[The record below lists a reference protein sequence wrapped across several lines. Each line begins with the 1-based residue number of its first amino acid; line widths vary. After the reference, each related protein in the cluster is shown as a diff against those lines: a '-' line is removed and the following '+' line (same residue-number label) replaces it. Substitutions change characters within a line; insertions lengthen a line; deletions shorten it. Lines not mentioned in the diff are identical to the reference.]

1 MKPIQAIAGF
11 AIALVMLQSAPVTL
25 AAEGQGKQHCFF
37 SNQFNNWKA
46 ADEKTLYIR
55 VGVNR
60 YYRLDLAG
68 ACRTALWPDAVLIT
82 RFRGS
87 NAVCSAIDWDL
98 KVAQRVDGIPEGCI
112 VSKMT
117 ELSSSEAEA
126 LPRKV
131 KP

>member
-1 MKPIQAIAGF
+1 MRSIKTVVAF
-11 AIALVMLQSAPVTL
+11 AIVLVTL
-25 AAEGQGKQHCFF
+25 ASAPLAMGAEDEARQHCFF

-46 ADEKTLYIR
+46 ADERTLYIR

-82 RFRGS
+82 KFRGS

-98 KVAQRVDGIPEGCI
+98 KVAPRADGIAEGCI

-117 ELSSSEAEA
+117 ELTTEEVAA
-126 LPRKV
+126 LPKKA